1 LRRAAPGNI
10 TSIFGKLDLR
20 NNGTDHRRVVAVLR
34 YLSR

>member
-1 LRRAAPGNI
+1 VERHI

-20 NNGTDHRRVVAVLR
+20 SNCTDHRRVIAVLR